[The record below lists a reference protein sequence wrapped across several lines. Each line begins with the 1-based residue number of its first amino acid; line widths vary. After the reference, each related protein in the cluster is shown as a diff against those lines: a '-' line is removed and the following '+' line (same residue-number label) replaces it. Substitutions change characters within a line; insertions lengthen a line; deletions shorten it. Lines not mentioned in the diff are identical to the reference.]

1 MSFEILES
9 EIDIQIKENLQ
20 NFADGDYIGAFTE
33 EENGQAIKLS
43 FFLNHASIEKNLS
56 THDKLVFTYG
66 DKYLKI
72 SIDNSFLKRETY
84 FKYMMDED
92 FFQNSLKSFIR
103 ENRINKV
110 LECL

>member
-9 EIDIQIKENLQ
+9 EIDIQIKNDLQ
-20 NFADGDYIGAFTE
+20 KFADGDYIGTFTE
-33 EENGQAIKLS
+33 EENEHAIKLS
-43 FFLNHASIEKNLS
+43 FLFNHALIERNLS
-56 THDKLVFTYG
+56 THDKLVFSYG
-66 DKYLKI
+66 GSVLKI
-72 SIDNSFLKRETY
+72 SIDNSFIKRETY
-84 FKYMMDED
+84 FKYMMDEE